1 MTAKAK
7 ATSAKKETAPKVT
20 KKTTTA
26 KKAPLKEAKVSST
39 SRKETLKISV
49 KAFEHRVVDEAVK
62 KIVSAAKDTGS
73 QTVGPIPLPTKIEKF
88 TLNRSTFV
96 NKNAREQFEIR
107 RHRRLLLINEPT
119 PETLETLQKLNLP
132 SGVGVDIAI
141 VAAA

>member
-1 MTAKAK
+1 MSILILHSLKSMT
-7 ATSAKKETAPKVT
+7 P
-20 KKTTTA
+20 KKTE
-26 KKAPLKEAKVSST
+26 KST
-39 SRKETLKISV
+39 NKIRIIV
-49 KAFEHRVVDEAVK
+49 KAFEHKLVDEAVS
-62 KIVSAAKDTGS
+62 KIITTVRDGGAVV
-73 QTVGPIPLPTKIEKF
+73 VGPVPLPTKIEKF

>member
-7 ATSAKKETAPKVT
+7 PTSSKKETAPKAA
-20 KKTTTA
+20 KATT
-26 KKAPLKEAKVSST
+26 KKAPLKEAKVST
-39 SRKETLKISV
+39 ARKETLKISV

>member
-1 MTAKAK
+1 MTTAPTAKAK
-7 ATSAKKETAPKVT
+7 PVSKVAKTSP
-20 KKTTTA
+20 
-26 KKAPLKEAKVSST
+26 KKAPLKEAKVSS

-62 KIVSAAKDTGS
+62 KIISAAKDTGS
-73 QTVGPIPLPTKIEKF
+73 ETVGPIPLPTKIEKF

-107 RHRRLLLINEPT
+107 RLLRILLINEPT
-119 PETLETLQKLNLP
+119 SESLETLQKLNLP

-141 VAAA
+141 IAAA

>member
-1 MTAKAK
+1 MTTAPKAK
-7 ATSAKKETAPKVT
+7 AAPKKETTSKAAP
-20 KKTTTA
+20 
-26 KKAPLKEAKVSST
+26 KKAPLKEAKVSA

-62 KIVSAAKDTGS
+62 KIISAAKDTGS
-73 QTVGPIPLPTKIEKF
+73 ETVGPIPLPTKIEKF

-107 RHRRLLLINEPT
+107 RHRRILLINEPT

-141 VAAA
+141 IAAA